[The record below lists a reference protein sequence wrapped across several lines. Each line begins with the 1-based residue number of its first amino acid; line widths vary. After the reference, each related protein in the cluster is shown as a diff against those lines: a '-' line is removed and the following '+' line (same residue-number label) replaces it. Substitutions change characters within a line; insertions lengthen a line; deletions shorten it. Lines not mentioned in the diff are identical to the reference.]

1 MRSGESS
8 LRRKS
13 GGLRISPV
21 PDEAN
26 GAVPAGE
33 PVRVLLVTDVRLHR
47 ELLADALAEH
57 DGIELA
63 GSAPSDVAATAA
75 AMFEPSV
82 VVVNTHSASTADELQ
97 AFAMALPDAK
107 IVAVGIPSEDDA
119 IVRILEAGAAGDV
132 TAEQSLPDLIAA
144 VEAAAAGELQCPP
157 RLAAALARRVTT
169 LSASGARDSNGA
181 NGNGLTPR
189 QREIATLIAEGLSN
203 KQIARSLSIEHATV
217 KNHVHTI
224 LSKLGVSRRDQV
236 AGRLH
241 D

>member
-1 MRSGESS
+1 MRDGETS
-8 LRRKS
+8 LRRNS
-13 GGLRISPV
+13 GGRRQPISTRV
-21 PDEAN
+21 VGSGDLPD
-26 GAVPAGE
+26 E

-82 VVVNTHSASTADELQ
+82 VVVNTASVRAADELH
-97 AFAMALPDAK
+97 AFAVALPDAK
-107 IVAVGIPSEDDA
+107 IVAVGVPSDDDA
-119 IVRILEAGAAGDV
+119 IVRILEAGAAGYV

-157 RLAAALARRVTT
+157 RLAAALARRVNA
-169 LSASGARDSNGA
+169 LAEGGARDVNGD
-181 NGNGLTPR
+181 GLTTR
-189 QREIATLIAEGLSN
+189 QRQIATLIAEGLSN

-241 D
+241 S